1 MKITKL
7 INKKAME
14 LPLTFFIFLALA
26 IITAIILIAFYKYG
40 LFGFKDTTE
49 QTIFSQVGIR

>member
-1 MKITKL
+1 MKLTKL

-14 LPLTFFIFLALA
+14 LPMTMMVYIVLA
-26 IITAIILIAFYKYG
+26 IIILIILIAFYKYG